1 MLVLLVWFGF
11 YFHLLVVAA
20 VFQQRRAVGGI
31 QNLQKKSFM
40 TLFAVVWQVDSTPT
54 CGFVFAS
61 CIKKARSS
69 SMSSEPTVLRMSR
82 MSRMLRMLRMSSIL
96 RMTSMTTVR
105 TILQLA
111 TSRPQSAE
119 KRRKEWSWRPN
130 CKVGK
135 VPKTQVFRTRPFC
148 RVGKTTARWRKLKM
162 F

>member
-11 YFHLLVVAA
+11 YFHLLRSVLDVSIIMVLVVAA

-31 QNLQKKSFM
+31 TKFTNKRHRFM

-61 CIKKARSS
+61 CINKTRSS
-69 SMSSEPTVLRMSR
+69 SMGFEPTVLRMSR
-82 MSRMLRMLRMSSIL
+82 MSRTLRMLRMSSML
-96 RMTSMTTVR
+96 RMTSMITVR

-119 KRRKEWSWRPN
+119 KRRKE
-130 CKVGK
+130 
-135 VPKTQVFRTRPFC
+135 
-148 RVGKTTARWRKLKM
+148 
-162 F
+162 